1 MIKHL
6 LAFNTQT
13 ELSPYLAVDLIARLR
28 AQRALKFKKNVQFH
42 SKFLSIFLKKNN
54 EYFWKGRFP
63 KPL

>member
-28 AQRALKFKKNVQFH
+28 AQRALKFKKDVQFH
-42 SKFLSIFLKKNN
+42 SKIFVDTF
-54 EYFWKGRFP
+54 E
-63 KPL
+63 